1 MLIIERS
8 DITWQDAVDAAVNA
22 LAAKDVA
29 LLAQQDALLVVVK
42 GVRFALVHA
51 LLVALLLEL
60 QLLLK

>member
-1 MLIIERS
+1 M
-8 DITWQDAVDAAVNA
+8 DAAVNA
-22 LAAKDVA
+22 LAAKDVV

-42 GVRFALVHA
+42 GVRFALAHA